1 MTIETIIRQ
10 AKKDGICNE
19 WHEQMLQNPSVENLC
34 KMFFKG
40 DDWAIENNFPS
51 VEMLEQFKGETEP
64 YGLFLDHTGKVESKD
79 YLAVFGNSEVSVEY
93 NGFSVSKL
101 ILRQN
106 SKAKIVAKDCA
117 FLIVKVLDNAEIEI
131 EKTDNAQVKIIR
143 Q

>member
-1 MTIETIIRQ
+1 MTIKTIIQQ

-19 WHEQMLQNPSVENLC
+19 WHQQMLQNPSIENLC

-51 VEMLEQFKGETEP
+51 VEMLEQFKGKTEP

-79 YLAVFGNSEVSVEY
+79 SLAFFGNSDVSVEY
-93 NGFSVSKL
+93 GGFSASKL

-106 SKAKIVAKDCA
+106 SKAKILAKDYA
-117 FLIVKVLDNAEIEI
+117 FLIVKVLDNAELEV
-131 EKTDNAQVKIIR
+131 EKLDNAKVKIIR
-143 Q
+143 